1 MTIPTPQST
10 FDLIRNRRSFG
21 LTRISPEPIDREI
34 VHQMLEAARWAPN
47 HGLTEPWRFTLY
59 TGEGRRGLGEAF
71 AEAYRQLNPVEKFS
85 AEQEAAQRERAW
97 KAPVWIAVTM
107 HRDENPRMPEWEDLI
122 AVGCAVQNMHLI
134 ATAHG
139 LGGKWS
145 SGAVST
151 HPHVVEFVG
160 VQAPSRLLGFF
171 YAGKP
176 VGEWPDCKRTPVE
189 DKVLWVQE

>member
-1 MTIPTPQST
+1 MSIPDPQTT
-10 FDLIRNRRSFG
+10 FDLIRRRRSFG
-21 LTRISPEPIDREI
+21 LTRLSPEPIDLE
-34 VHQMLEAARWAPN
+34 VVKLMLEAARWAPN
-47 HGLTEPWRFTLY
+47 HGLTEPWRFTVY
-59 TGEGRRGLGEAF
+59 AGDARRGLAEAF
-71 AEAYRQLNPVEKFS
+71 AEAYRQLNPGEKYN
-85 AEQEAAQRERAW
+85 ADQAAGQRDRAW
-97 KAPVWIAVTM
+97 QAPVWIAVAM

-160 VQAPSRLLGFF
+160 VQPPSRLLGFF

-176 VGEWPDCKRTPVE
+176 AGEWPDCKREPIE
-189 DKVLWVQE
+189 DRVRWAEA